1 MSISQGAA
9 GITAL
14 MAATLMSSAGAANTN
29 PDLLGLYVGAGAGVG
44 QVDIS
49 GKGSSASNFNANHA
63 AFKLIVGIRPIP
75 VLGAELEYLDFGHP
89 SSTVNYGPANAT
101 LKGAAVFG
109 VAYLP
114 GSLLDLYAKA
124 GLARLHS
131 TLTAQTE
138 NQTADLCG
146 EPGICGPDLFQVNR
160 TDTHFAAGIGGLGH
174 IGALGVRVE
183 YEYFSLANANPSLV
197 SLGLT
202 WSF

>member
-49 GKGSSASNFNANHA
+49 GQGSSASNFNANHA

-89 SSTVNYGPANAT
+89 SSTVNY
-101 LKGAAVFG
+101 
-109 VAYLP
+109 
-114 GSLLDLYAKA
+114 
-124 GLARLHS
+124 
-131 TLTAQTE
+131 
-138 NQTADLCG
+138 
-146 EPGICGPDLFQVNR
+146 
-160 TDTHFAAGIGGLGH
+160 
-174 IGALGVRVE
+174 
-183 YEYFSLANANPSLV
+183 
-197 SLGLT
+197 
-202 WSF
+202 